1 MIEPLERP
9 IRVAEV
15 DLTIR
20 PAPHVFAPE
29 RRAAILDGFARLKQ
43 EKPALWNGPFFLF
56 DQLRIETADGARLI
70 AEGAATDFATFL
82 DWRAGDPLD
91 RRFAHVFPVG
101 AIVTADDRLLVGRM
115 GAHTANPG
123 RLYPP
128 SGSFDPQDLADG
140 RLDPVANAVRE
151 IDEEVG
157 LDPTGWA
164 SEPGFWIVPS
174 GVHRYAIVKVYR
186 APETAAALQARVEAF
201 LPDGSDGELDGVVF
215 VRLDDRLD
223 PALSAAYVNPLL
235 AELARSR

>member
-1 MIEPLERP
+1 MIEPLDRI

-15 DLTIR
+15 DLAIR
-20 PAPHVFAPE
+20 AEPHVFAPE
-29 RRAAILDGFARLKQ
+29 RRAAILEGFARLQ
-43 EKPALWNGPFFLF
+43 AQNPQLWNGPIYLF
-56 DQLRIETADGARLI
+56 DRVRIEHEAGGRLV
-70 AEGAATDFATFL
+70 AEGAAADFATYL
-82 DWRAGDPLD
+82 DWRVGDPLD

-101 AIVTADDRLLVGRM
+101 AIVTADNRLLVGRM

-128 SGSFDPQDLADG
+128 SGSFDPQDLVDG
-140 RLDPVANAVRE
+140 RLDPLANAVRE

-157 LDPTGWA
+157 LDPTGWVT
-164 SEPGFWIVPS
+164 EPGFWIVPS
-174 GVHRYAIVKVYR
+174 GVHRYAVVKVYR

-215 VRLDDRLD
+215 VGFDERLD
-223 PALSAAYVNPLL
+223 PTLSAAYVNPLL